1 MFIVLLTSL
10 YINPQL
16 EKPIFEK
23 VYTPVEV
30 EFVIITEKDTLRQ
43 ILIKGSTDLTMLEIR
58 PWREVISMGKTVTID
73 DTRSDTVPL
82 FIYSERMKTIPR
94 EYILGYIFFGKQWAF
109 LSAKLKKIDRSTYS
123 GVGGLRII
131 LNNLMYPVEVKKE
144 SMEIKIDGYRNVK
157 GLGLIPE
164 KVYVYNGKDLAYT
177 RTIERVS
184 YGLGLSRKSMED
196 FEKKIKIDE
205 F

>member
-1 MFIVLLTSL
+1 MFIVLLTAL

-23 VYTPVEV
+23 IYTPVEV

-43 ILIKGSTDLTMLEIR
+43 VLIKESTDLTMLEIR
-58 PWREVISMGKTVTID
+58 PWREVVSMGKTVTID

-94 EYILGYIFFGKQWAF
+94 AYILGYIFFGKQWAF
-109 LSAKLKKIDRSTYS
+109 LSAKLKKVDRNTYS
-123 GVGGLRII
+123 GVGGLRMV
-131 LNNLMYPVEVKKE
+131 LNNLMYPVEVKTE
-144 SMEIKIDGYRNVK
+144 GMEIKIDGYRNVN

-164 KVYVYNGKDLAYT
+164 KIYVYYGKGLAYT
-177 RTIERVS
+177 RMIDRVS
-184 YGLGLSRKSMED
+184 YGLGLSRKSMKDLE
-196 FEKKIKIDE
+196 EKIKIDE